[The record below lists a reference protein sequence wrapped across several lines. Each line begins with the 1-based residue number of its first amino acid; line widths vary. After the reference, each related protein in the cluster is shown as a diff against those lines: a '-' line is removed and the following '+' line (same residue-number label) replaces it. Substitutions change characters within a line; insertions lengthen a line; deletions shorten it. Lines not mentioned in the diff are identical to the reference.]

1 LNYIIILKIIIKMDK
16 LKKLIVYR
24 IDGINY
30 IGSTIIKL
38 RQRELNHISSCYNKF
53 ERHYTTPLYIHIR
66 EKSLE
71 IKLIPIAY
79 YFVSNKSRRYAE
91 QYWINKHDSV
101 NNGLNVI
108 NAYKTITHKEANE
121 KYREKNKEIIKK
133 KQKEYR
139 EKNKDKIR
147 KRISKKINCPKCN
160 CVVSKGNISTHQ
172 KSKKCKKLMLLHHQ
186 L

>member
-30 IGSTIIKL
+30 IGSTIVSLNI
-38 RQRELNHISSCYNKF
+38 RQSNHISDCYNVKIKH
-53 ERHYTTPLYIHIR
+53 HYNTPLYIHVR
-66 EKSLE
+66 EKSLQ

-91 QYWINKHDSV
+91 QYWINKYYSV
-101 NNGLNVI
+101 NNRLNTI
-108 NAYKTITHKEANE
+108 NCIYNE
-121 KYREKNKEIIKK
+121 KKSNKKFYEKNKEKRKI
-133 KQKEYR
+133 KQKKYYK
-139 EKNKDKIR
+139 KNKKFVNQKQKI
-147 KRISKKINCPKCN
+147 KINCPKCN
-160 CVVSKGNISTHQ
+160 CLISTSNIARHQ